1 MNEIINKNMN
11 EKISDKVYDVYIT
24 YLQSL
29 RKNEADVLKFLITL
43 LGSIGGFIYMI
54 LKEGIDSLKQNYG
67 LLLITASGATVLIFW
82 GVLYTFAMS
91 YTHRYLQKL
100 LFSYENKL
108 ELLHGSHW
116 GFDNLNKTTCE
127 KIKEILCFGI
137 APSTY
142 KAHLIAFGLGL
153 AFIWTTTLAII
164 NENYDFTIIFKYLI
178 KSAIIIWFILFFI
191 NWYFECKIEK
201 LELEINNKKINKK
214 RK

>member
-116 GFDNLNKTTCE
+116 GFDNLNKTTC
-127 KIKEILCFGI
+127 
-137 APSTY
+137 
-142 KAHLIAFGLGL
+142 
-153 AFIWTTTLAII
+153 
-164 NENYDFTIIFKYLI
+164 
-178 KSAIIIWFILFFI
+178 
-191 NWYFECKIEK
+191 
-201 LELEINNKKINKK
+201 
-214 RK
+214 

>member
-11 EKISDKVYDVYIT
+11 EKLSDKVYDVYIT

-91 YTHRYLQKL
+91 YTHRYLQAL
-100 LFSYENKL
+100 LYRYEKEYKKELGLLNFPHWNSREKFRDFSFKDIIWL
-108 ELLHGSHW
+108 E
-116 GFDNLNKTTCE
+116 
-127 KIKEILCFGI
+127 I
-137 APSTY
+137 APSNY
-142 KAHLIAFGLGL
+142 KAHLFAFAL
-153 AFIWTTTLAII
+153 ALLFIWMVTLILITLIPWIILLIYLIFCIFNIFWII
-164 NENYDFTIIFKYLI
+164 NFHY
-178 KSAIIIWFILFFI
+178 I
-191 NWYFECKIEK
+191 NQLWKK
-201 LELEINNKKINKK
+201 LDP
-214 RK
+214 